1 MTWGYIIVSIGLVGL
16 LIEMW
21 LDYVKQADALS
32 LEIQR
37 ARHAVEQHT
46 RAGAEAQGETEA
58 TKKRVDEHK
67 DYRSQLLYEIG
78 DANERSKELERRQE
92 KRLKRLE
99 RQQRLQKEL

>member
-1 MTWGYIIVSIGLVGL
+1 MTWGYIVVSIGLVGL

-21 LDYVKQADALS
+21 LDYVKQADALG

-46 RAGAEAQGETEA
+46 RAGEEAQGETEA
-58 TKKRVDEHK
+58 AKKRVDEHK

-78 DANERSKELERRQE
+78 DANERSKELERRHE